1 MTKTVHAPFI
11 ELLAQLIVSAKS
23 KNEQIAISRR
33 CPINDLPALRT
44 RVKELLNP
52 ANQKSTR
59 KTRLPA
65 CYVLI
70 KQRLTNLRTQHG
82 GQNKI

>member
-33 CPINDLPALRT
+33 CPLKDLPALRKILVSMP
-44 RVKELLNP
+44 VKL
-52 ANQKSTR
+52 
-59 KTRLPA
+59 
-65 CYVLI
+65 
-70 KQRLTNLRTQHG
+70 
-82 GQNKI
+82 KISI